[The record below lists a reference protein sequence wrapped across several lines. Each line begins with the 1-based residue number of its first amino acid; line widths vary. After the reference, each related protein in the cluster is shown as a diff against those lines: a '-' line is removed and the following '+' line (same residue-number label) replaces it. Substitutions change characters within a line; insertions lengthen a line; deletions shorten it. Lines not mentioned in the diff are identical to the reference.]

1 MRLIQNVSEMKALS
15 KSVIDDG
22 KTIGFVPTMG
32 YLHKGHLSLVQKAKE
47 ENDIVVV
54 SIFVNPT
61 QFGPNEDYNRYPRD
75 LERDLRLLNPFN
87 VDYIF
92 NPSVEEMYPAY
103 YSVYVDETEMSK
115 YLCGARRPGHF
126 RGVCTVVTKL
136 FNIVR
141 PTRAYFG
148 QKDAQQFRILRR
160 MVENLNMDVEMV
172 EMPIVREP
180 DGLAMSSRNVYLS
193 DEERREAPRLYKS
206 LLEAK
211 RLIDGGERDV
221 QKIKD
226 AMQRVLNHPLLK
238 IDYIEVVDEKTLIP
252 VDRIEG
258 DVIVAIAVFFG
269 KARLI
274 DNVIIK
280 Q

>member
-32 YLHKGHLSLVQKAKE
+32 YLHKGHLSLVQKARE

-148 QKDAQQFRILRR
+148 QKDAHQFRILRR

-221 QKIKD
+221 QKIKGEI
-226 AMQRVLNHPLLK
+226 QRVLNHPLLK
-238 IDYIEVVDEKTLIP
+238 IDYVEIVDEKTLIP

-280 Q
+280 K

>member
-32 YLHKGHLSLVQKAKE
+32 YLHQGHLSLVQKARE

-61 QFGPNEDYNRYPRD
+61 QFGPNEDYSRYPRD

-103 YSVYVDETEMSK
+103 YSVFVDETEMSK

-274 DNVIIK
+274 DNVIIR

>member
-115 YLCGARRPGHF
+115 YLCSARRPGHF

-274 DNVIIK
+274 DNVIIR

>member
-32 YLHKGHLSLVQKAKE
+32 YLHQGHLSLVQKARE

-211 RLIDGGERDV
+211 KLIDSGERDV

-226 AMQRVLNHPLLK
+226 EIQRVLNHPLLK
-238 IDYIEVVDEKTLIP
+238 IDY
-252 VDRIEG
+252 
-258 DVIVAIAVFFG
+258 
-269 KARLI
+269 
-274 DNVIIK
+274 
-280 Q
+280 

>member
-32 YLHKGHLSLVQKAKE
+32 YLHKGHLSLVQKARE

-274 DNVIIK
+274 DNVIIR

>member
-1 MRLIQNVSEMKALS
+1 
-15 KSVIDDG
+15 
-22 KTIGFVPTMG
+22 
-32 YLHKGHLSLVQKAKE
+32 
-47 ENDIVVV
+47 
-54 SIFVNPT
+54 
-61 QFGPNEDYNRYPRD
+61 
-75 LERDLRLLNPFN
+75 
-87 VDYIF
+87 
-92 NPSVEEMYPAY
+92 
-103 YSVYVDETEMSK
+103 
-115 YLCGARRPGHF
+115 
-126 RGVCTVVTKL
+126 
-136 FNIVR
+136 
-141 PTRAYFG
+141 
-148 QKDAQQFRILRR
+148 
-160 MVENLNMDVEMV
+160 MV

-221 QKIKD
+221 QKIKGEI
-226 AMQRVLNHPLLK
+226 QRVLNHPLLK
-238 IDYIEVVDEKTLIP
+238 IDYVEIVDEKTLIP

>member
-1 MRLIQNVSEMKALS
+1 MRLIQNVSEMRALS
-15 KSVIDDG
+15 KSVLADG
-22 KTIGFVPTMG
+22 KAIGFVPTMG
-32 YLHKGHLSLVQKAKE
+32 YLHQGHLSLVQKARE

-92 NPSVEEMYPAY
+92 NPSVEEMYPTY

-160 MVENLNMDVEMV
+160 MVENLNMEVEMV

-226 AMQRVLNHPLLK
+226 EMQRVLNHPLLK

-274 DNVIIK
+274 DNVTIR